1 MSDGSKSYEQ
11 GVQDGV
17 KLWGEACGKQANCD
31 SCPIGMLK
39 GANITC
45 QEFAQKF
52 SPKMTSMLKEMR
64 DGDYTY
70 FDEYVTRFPETKDN
84 VEDVSGYICRKYV
97 FEGEVDCPYS
107 DDAERCKACW
117 LEQYEGDIQAE

>member
-84 VEDVSGYICRKYV
+84 GNTEHKKDAHAKSIQFVLHEPMAKVVGNT
-97 FEGEVDCPYS
+97 YS
-107 DDAERCKACW
+107 YPHNSR
-117 LEQYEGDIQAE
+117 